1 MSDNPLV
8 DFGKRVRSL
17 RVKNNFTIEELAFY
31 LGIKVEDLTKIENG
45 EKTPDLVSIPLLSST
60 LNVSLNYLINGKEH
74 DEIGAISSLSA
85 KLATY
90 IRAFEELADE
100 YYCSNSGNFV
110 HNCCVSSCLNM
121 FKDKASDKK
130 MMGMVFVGLSLAKYG
145 FYPLNSSR
153 VCLPIKK
160 EDNSEE
166 YFEISGFVFGA
177 ISFYLYGKEEVDE
190 WFTSFL
196 VSKMNEFDSSCER
209 ILKAY
214 VLPKESQLKTA
225 KSAILK
231 NRASKDHDVT
241 RKYLQAQ
248 INYSKSVVS
257 SVNTLQEDL
266 LSGDSSTGYLS
277 ISIAK

>member
-1 MSDNPLV
+1 
-8 DFGKRVRSL
+8 
-17 RVKNNFTIEELAFY
+17 
-31 LGIKVEDLTKIENG
+31 
-45 EKTPDLVSIPLLSST
+45 
-60 LNVSLNYLINGKEH
+60 
-74 DEIGAISSLSA
+74 
-85 KLATY
+85 
-90 IRAFEELADE
+90 
-100 YYCSNSGNFV
+100 
-110 HNCCVSSCLNM
+110 M

>member
-225 KSAILK
+225 KGAILK
-231 NRASKDHDVT
+231 NRSSKDHDVT